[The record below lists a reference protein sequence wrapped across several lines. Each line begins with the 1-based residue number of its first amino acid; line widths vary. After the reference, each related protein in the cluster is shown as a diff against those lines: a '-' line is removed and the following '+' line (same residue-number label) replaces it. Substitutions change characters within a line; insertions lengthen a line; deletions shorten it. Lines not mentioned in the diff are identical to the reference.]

1 VQDSGLSD
9 EDWMTNQK
17 PSLDRAMA
25 DPARFPHLLSM
36 MNNEIDMN
44 LDSLFEFGL
53 RRLLDGMEAFL
64 RTVRKR

>member
-1 VQDSGLSD
+1 
-9 EDWMTNQK
+9 
-17 PSLDRAMA
+17 
-25 DPARFPHLLSM
+25 